1 MPMSRRLLLLSG
13 VGSLANVG
21 LIWGVDRY
29 RQGNLTG
36 SRGTDATD
44 SVIALTAATVE
55 IRGFQYDP
63 PEVTLK
69 RGGIVT
75 FHNFDSTPH
84 TATPVAGSQFTG
96 TGRLRRG
103 EMKAIVFEQVGIQE
117 YFCDVHPSMTGRI
130 VVVE

>member
-36 SRGTDATD
+36 SRGTDSTD
-44 SVIALTAATVE
+44 SVIALTAATVD

-63 PEVTLK
+63 PEVTHQRK
-69 RGGIVT
+69 
-75 FHNFDSTPH
+75 
-84 TATPVAGSQFTG
+84 Q
-96 TGRLRRG
+96 
-103 EMKAIVFEQVGIQE
+103 
-117 YFCDVHPSMTGRI
+117 
-130 VVVE
+130 